1 MLYGIDFLRKKLANK
16 KARVD
21 TRYRYY
27 EMKNGVE
34 NFGSILPEKAK
45 HLAETLGWCA
55 KAVDSVAD
63 RIIFDKFSNDNFRIG
78 EIFELNN
85 SDILFDSATLSALIS
100 SCSFIYLALDGGY
113 PRMQVID
120 GGNATGIIDP
130 VTNLMTEGYAVLE
143 RNENGGI
150 TKEAYFEPYKTSFY
164 IDGKLDESLTQT
176 HRAPYAMLVPIIYR
190 PDARRPFGH
199 SRISRAC
206 IGIMQSALRTLI
218 RSEVSA
224 EFYSFPQKYILGLSE
239 DAAFNNRLASL
250 SDFLDIRKDEDG
262 DKPTVGQFS
271 QQSMAPHLEQLR
283 SFASLFAGETGL
295 TLDDLGFAGANPTS
309 FEAIKA
315 SHESL
320 RLTTRKAQRTFG
332 TGFLNAGYLAACLR
346 DDMEYERRVFAQ
358 TKAQYLP
365 IFEPDTAALGA
376 TGDAIYKINQAVPDF
391 IGRETIHQL
400 TGLEGDT

>member
-1 MLYGIDFLRKKLANK
+1 
-16 KARVD
+16 
-21 TRYRYY
+21 
-27 EMKNGVE
+27 
-34 NFGSILPEKAK
+34 
-45 HLAETLGWCA
+45 
-55 KAVDSVAD
+55 
-63 RIIFDKFSNDNFRIG
+63 
-78 EIFELNN
+78 
-85 SDILFDSATLSALIS
+85 
-100 SCSFIYLALDGGY
+100 
-113 PRMQVID
+113 
-120 GGNATGIIDP
+120 
-130 VTNLMTEGYAVLE
+130 
-143 RNENGGI
+143 
-150 TKEAYFEPYKTSFY
+150 
-164 IDGKLDESLTQT
+164 
-176 HRAPYAMLVPIIYR
+176 
-190 PDARRPFGH
+190 
-199 SRISRAC
+199 
-206 IGIMQSALRTLI
+206 MQSALRTLI

-262 DKPTVGQFS
+262 DKPTIGQFS

-332 TGFLNAGYLAACLR
+332 TGYLNAGYLAACLR
-346 DDMEYERRVFAQ
+346 DDMEYERRAFAQ